1 MEEKNIAM
9 VVLGIV
15 AILAIIGLV
24 LMFQTVK
31 TGEAASARAN
41 QPYPGGVALPTS
53 RLIESPGFDSGYS
66 WTQKPTTSI
75 KYGEPIKT
83 CKELT
88 YVGTI
93 QSGYTVDANV
103 AETSGKDCLRVDG
116 SIKGFC
122 CRP

>member
-31 TGEAASARAN
+31 TGEAAGSRAN
-41 QPYPGGVALPTS
+41 QPYPGGVVAPTS

-75 KYGEPIKT
+75 KYGETIKT
-83 CKELT
+83 CNELT